1 MGRNIMKLELKNIKH
16 ANWASE
22 ETQCYDAVLYVDG
35 DPFLMVSNEGR
46 GGADRDDQDPRFK
59 GDFPSKYG
67 ELREYCREA
76 YKFKGFR
83 DTWINGSIEIACH
96 ELLEDHLE
104 AKHYKK
110 VLKQVCFV
118 DDKGDILS
126 FPKRVKPSPSI
137 YKEIR
142 EQRHDLKDVT
152 FLNELSFDDAVAKI
166 KSAEV

>member
-1 MGRNIMKLELKNIKH
+1 MKLELKNIKH

-22 ETQCYDAVLYVDG
+22 ETQCYNAVLYVDG

-67 ELREYCREA
+67 ALREYCREA

-83 DTWINGSIEIACH
+83 DTWINGSIELACH
-96 ELLEDHLE
+96 TLLEDHLE
-104 AKHYKK
+104 SKFYKK

-118 DDKGDILS
+118 DDNGDLLS

-142 EQRHDLKDVT
+142 EQRDDLKNVT
-152 FLNELSFDDAVAKI
+152 FLNELSFVDAVSKI
-166 KSAEV
+166 KSVEM

>member
-1 MGRNIMKLELKNIKH
+1 MKLELKNIKH

-83 DTWINGSIEIACH
+83 DTWINGSIELACH
-96 ELLEDHLE
+96 TLLEDHLE
-104 AKHYKK
+104 SKFYKK

-118 DDKGDILS
+118 DDNGDILS
-126 FPKRVKPSPSI
+126 FPKRVKPSPTI

-142 EQRHDLKDVT
+142 EQRDDLKNVT
-152 FLNELSFDDAVAKI
+152 FLNELSFDDAVSKI
-166 KSAEV
+166 KSVEVSDG

>member
-1 MGRNIMKLELKNIKH
+1 MKLELKNIKH

-67 ELREYCREA
+67 ALREYCREA

-83 DTWINGSIEIACH
+83 DTWINGSIELACH
-96 ELLEDHLE
+96 TLLEDHLE
-104 AKHYKK
+104 SKFYKK

-118 DDKGDILS
+118 DDNGDLLS
-126 FPKRVKPSPSI
+126 FPKRVKPSPTI
-137 YKEIR
+137 YNTIR
-142 EQRHDLKDVT
+142 EQRDDLKDVT
-152 FLNELSFDDAVAKI
+152 FLNELSFVDAVSKI
-166 KSAEV
+166 KSVEM

>member
-1 MGRNIMKLELKNIKH
+1 MKLELKNIKH

-46 GGADRDDQDPRFK
+46 GGSDRDDQDPRFK

-83 DTWINGSIEIACH
+83 DTWINGSIELACH
-96 ELLEDHLE
+96 TLLEDHLE

-118 DDKGDILS
+118 DDNGDILS
-126 FPKRVKPSPSI
+126 FPKRVKPSPTI

-142 EQRHDLKDVT
+142 EQRDDLKNVT
-152 FLNELSFDDAVAKI
+152 FLNELSFDDAVSKI
-166 KSAEV
+166 KSVEVSDG

>member
-1 MGRNIMKLELKNIKH
+1 MKLELKNIKH

-59 GDFPSKYG
+59 GDFTSKYG
-67 ELREYCREA
+67 ALREYCREA

-83 DTWINGSIEIACH
+83 DTWINGSIELACH
-96 ELLEDHLE
+96 TLLEDHLE
-104 AKHYKK
+104 SKFYKK

-118 DDKGDILS
+118 DDNGDLLS
-126 FPKRVKPSPSI
+126 FPKRVKPSPTI
-137 YKEIR
+137 YNTIR
-142 EQRHDLKDVT
+142 EQRDDLKDVT
-152 FLNELSFDDAVAKI
+152 FLNELSFDDAVSKI
-166 KSAEV
+166 KSVEM

>member
-1 MGRNIMKLELKNIKH
+1 MKLELKNIKH

-46 GGADRDDQDPRFK
+46 GGSDRDDQDPRFK

-126 FPKRVKPSPSI
+126 FPKRVKPSPTI
-137 YKEIR
+137 YNTIR

>member
-1 MGRNIMKLELKNIKH
+1 MKLELKNIKH

-67 ELREYCREA
+67 ALREYCREA

-83 DTWINGSIEIACH
+83 DTWINGSIELACH
-96 ELLEDHLE
+96 TLLEDHLE
-104 AKHYKK
+104 SKFYKK

-118 DDKGDILS
+118 DDNGDLLS
-126 FPKRVKPSPSI
+126 FPKRVKPSPTI
-137 YKEIR
+137 YNTIR
-142 EQRHDLKDVT
+142 EQRDDLKNVT
-152 FLNELSFDDAVAKI
+152 FLNELSFDDAVSQI
-166 KSAEV
+166 KSVEM

>member
-1 MGRNIMKLELKNIKH
+1 MKLELKNIKH

-46 GGADRDDQDPRFK
+46 GGSDRDDQDPRFK

-67 ELREYCREA
+67 ALREYCREA

-83 DTWINGSIEIACH
+83 DTWINGSIELACH
-96 ELLEDHLE
+96 TLLEDHLE
-104 AKHYKK
+104 SKFYKK

-118 DDKGDILS
+118 DDNGDILS
-126 FPKRVKPSPSI
+126 FPKRVKPSPTI
-137 YKEIR
+137 YNTIR
-142 EQRHDLKDVT
+142 EQRDDLKDVT
-152 FLNELSFDDAVAKI
+152 FLNELSFVDAVSKI
-166 KSAEV
+166 KSVEM

>member
-1 MGRNIMKLELKNIKH
+1 MKLELKNIKH

-67 ELREYCREA
+67 ALREYCREA
-76 YKFKGFR
+76 YKFKGFK
-83 DTWINGSIEIACH
+83 DTWINGSIELACH
-96 ELLEDHLE
+96 TLLENHLE
-104 AKHYKK
+104 SKFYKK

-118 DDKGDILS
+118 DDNGDILS
-126 FPKRVKPSPSI
+126 FPKRVKPSPTI
-137 YKEIR
+137 YNTIR
-142 EQRHDLKDVT
+142 EQRDDLKDVT
-152 FLNELSFDDAVAKI
+152 FLNELSFVDAVSKI
-166 KSAEV
+166 KSVEM

>member
-1 MGRNIMKLELKNIKH
+1 MKLELKNIKH

-22 ETQCYDAVLYVDG
+22 ETQCYNAVLYVDG

-59 GDFPSKYG
+59 GDFTSKYG
-67 ELREYCREA
+67 ALREYCREA

-83 DTWINGSIEIACH
+83 DTWINGSIELACH
-96 ELLEDHLE
+96 TLLEDHLE

-118 DDKGDILS
+118 DDNGDILS
-126 FPKRVKPSPSI
+126 FPKRVKPSPTI
-137 YKEIR
+137 YNTIR
-142 EQRHDLKDVT
+142 EQRDDLKDVT
-152 FLNELSFDDAVAKI
+152 FLNELSFVDAVSKI
-166 KSAEV
+166 KSVEM